1 MSRYG
6 YSGKGKNKRC
16 NNKELKSVY
25 AAETYSVLKKTP
37 KKGCGKSSYSRR
49 NRDKSLVFNPKT
61 YGVF

>member
-25 AAETYSVLKKTP
+25 AAETYSVLKKT
-37 KKGCGKSSYSRR
+37 CQTCWESAFF
-49 NRDKSLVFNPKT
+49 L
-61 YGVF
+61 